1 MNKNSIGKIS
11 LLVCSIIF
19 GFTYSFLNRIGQY
32 IEPFMVNAIRFMLSS
47 LCLLPFI
54 FKRKDSEPVFE
65 YVKAGSIAGAMLVIG
80 SFTQQLATKYSSPGK
95 IGFIVSLYIIF
106 VPILNYFIFKKR
118 INFLTL
124 ISIVVA
130 IFGLVILCDI
140 KDFTL
145 QIGDILC
152 LICSILYAAQILY
165 VDRCADKLDPIKFT
179 FAEFIGTGIF
189 SFVGVLIF
197 EAISFNGIENV
208 IFDFVF
214 VSIVSG
220 CLGYLLQVIGQKYT
234 ENTIASM
241 IMSLESVFAIVAEF
255 LILNQIMSIKEL
267 LGCLI
272 MFIGV
277 ILCIKANKNNVK

>member
-1 MNKNSIGKIS
+1 MVNSIRF
-11 LLVCSIIF
+11 LLS
-19 GFTYSFLNRIGQY
+19 G
-32 IEPFMVNAIRFMLSS
+32 

-54 FKRKDSEPVFE
+54 FNRKDNEPVYE

-106 VPILNYFIFKKR
+106 VPILNYFIFKKK

-140 KDFTL
+140 RDLTL
-145 QIGDILC
+145 QLGDTLC
-152 LICSILYAAQILY
+152 LICSVMYAAQILY

-179 FAEFIGTGIF
+179 FAEFVGTGFF
-189 SFVGVLIF
+189 SFIGVLLF
-197 EAISFNGIENV
+197 EPINVIGIENV
-208 IFDFVF
+208 ILDFIF
-214 VSIVSG
+214 ISIVSG
-220 CLGYLLQVIGQKYT
+220 YLGYLLQVVGQKYT

-241 IMSLESVFAIVAEF
+241 IMSLESVFSIVAE
-255 LILNQIMSIKEL
+255 LIILNQIMSIKEL

-272 MFIGV
+272 MFVGV